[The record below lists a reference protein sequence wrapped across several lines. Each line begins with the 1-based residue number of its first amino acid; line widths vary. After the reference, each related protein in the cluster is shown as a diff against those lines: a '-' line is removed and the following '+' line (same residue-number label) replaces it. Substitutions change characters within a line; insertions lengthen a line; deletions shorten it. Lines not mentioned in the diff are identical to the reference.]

1 MSGSPGPQS
10 GLSGLGDSQ
19 GSPLYLTDA
28 CIGEEASMNFN
39 QISRL
44 VRLHEKAEQH
54 SNEYKK
60 LLGNCSAQSK
70 ALRHLREAERLRSRI
85 SRLIRDLTAAA
96 I

>member
-1 MSGSPGPQS
+1 
-10 GLSGLGDSQ
+10 
-19 GSPLYLTDA
+19 
-28 CIGEEASMNFN
+28 MNFN

-70 ALRHLREAERLRSRI
+70 ALRHLREAERLRSPDFAPYQG
-85 SRLIRDLTAAA
+85 SHCGCELTRNIIGVGDPVFTLKVLNHWPEAEADRPV
-96 I
+96 